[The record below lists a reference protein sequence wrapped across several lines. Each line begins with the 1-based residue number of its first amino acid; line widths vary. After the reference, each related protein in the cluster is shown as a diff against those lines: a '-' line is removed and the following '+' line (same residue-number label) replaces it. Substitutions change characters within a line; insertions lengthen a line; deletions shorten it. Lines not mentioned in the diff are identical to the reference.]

1 MMEMAKPW
9 ALRKRAQFTRVY
21 RTGKVWRDRFIFVN
35 ALQNGLGFSRYGFSV
50 SKNLGNAV
58 VRNRTRRLLREVIRK
73 KHLRDGWDVIFSPLP
88 SAAHANYS
96 QINNS
101 IHRLLVQACL
111 LEDTNET
118 TGNRA
123 N

>member
-1 MMEMAKPW
+1 M
-9 ALRKRAQFTRVY
+9 
-21 RTGKVWRDRFIFVN
+21 N
-35 ALQNGLGFSRYGFSV
+35 ALPNDLGFSRYGFSV

-73 KHLRDGWDVIFSPLP
+73 KHIRDGWDIIFSPLP
-88 SAAHANYS
+88 SAANANYN
-96 QINNS
+96 QINDS
-101 IHRLLVQACL
+101 IHRLLAQACL
-111 LEDTNET
+111 LEDSNEA

>member
-1 MMEMAKPW
+1 M
-9 ALRKRAQFTRVY
+9 
-21 RTGKVWRDRFIFVN
+21 N
-35 ALQNGLGFSRYGFSV
+35 ALPNDLGFSRYGFSV

-73 KHLRDGWDVIFSPLP
+73 KHIRDGWDIIFSPLP
-88 SAAHANYS
+88 SAANANYN
-96 QINNS
+96 QINDS
-101 IHRLLVQACL
+101 IHRLLAQAYL
-111 LEDTNET
+111 LEDSNEA

>member
-1 MMEMAKPW
+1 MNTMP
-9 ALRKRAQFTRVY
+9 
-21 RTGKVWRDRFIFVN
+21 
-35 ALQNGLGFSRYGFSV
+35 NGLGFSRYGFSV

-58 VRNRTRRLLREVIRK
+58 ERNRTRRLLREVIRK
-73 KHLRDGWDVIFSPLP
+73 KHIRDGWDIIFSPLP
-88 SAAHANYS
+88 SAANANYN
-96 QINNS
+96 QINDS

-111 LEDTNET
+111 LEDSNEA